1 MGPHLFFFL
10 SSGTVDDGGVSTA
23 RALRPV
29 INIRSDVTVSGLGTM
44 TSPYTFSLNLEL
56 KKGKGNNQT

>member
-29 INIRSDVTVSGLGTM
+29 INIRSDVTVSGDVTIEK
-44 TSPYTFSLNLEL
+44 PYEFS
-56 KKGKGNNQT
+56 

>member
-44 TSPYTFSLNLEL
+44 TSPYTFSLN
-56 KKGKGNNQT
+56 